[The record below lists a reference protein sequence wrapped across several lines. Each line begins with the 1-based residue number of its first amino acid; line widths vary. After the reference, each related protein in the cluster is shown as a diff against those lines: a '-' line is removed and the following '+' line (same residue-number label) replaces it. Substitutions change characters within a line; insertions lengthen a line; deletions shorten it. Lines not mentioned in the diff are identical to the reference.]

1 MKVTSI
7 RVPVHIVIVQAND
20 EIKCNEVSTIKRSR
34 PVKEED
40 EDGYTATRQ
49 KAATT
54 EWLADDKR
62 RVRSPVINWLS
73 SSLDPYLST
82 RRRCKRRW
90 TNTTIAF
97 EMVLSYNIVSE

>member
-1 MKVTSI
+1 MQRS
-7 RVPVHIVIVQAND
+7 
-20 EIKCNEVSTIKRSR
+20 RSR

-62 RVRSPVINWLS
+62 RVRSPVINWLRA
-73 SSLDPYLST
+73 L
-82 RRRCKRRW
+82 
-90 TNTTIAF
+90 A
-97 EMVLSYNIVSE
+97 

>member
-54 EWLADDKR
+54 EWVFWLADDKR
-62 RVRSPVINWLS
+62 RVRSPVINWLRA
-73 SSLDPYLST
+73 L
-82 RRRCKRRW
+82 
-90 TNTTIAF
+90 A
-97 EMVLSYNIVSE
+97 

>member
-20 EIKCNEVSTIKRSR
+20 DIKCNEVSTIKRSR

-62 RVRSPVINWLS
+62 RVRSPVINWLRA
-73 SSLDPYLST
+73 L
-82 RRRCKRRW
+82 
-90 TNTTIAF
+90 A
-97 EMVLSYNIVSE
+97 

>member
-54 EWLADDKR
+54 E
-62 RVRSPVINWLS
+62 
-73 SSLDPYLST
+73 
-82 RRRCKRRW
+82 
-90 TNTTIAF
+90 
-97 EMVLSYNIVSE
+97 